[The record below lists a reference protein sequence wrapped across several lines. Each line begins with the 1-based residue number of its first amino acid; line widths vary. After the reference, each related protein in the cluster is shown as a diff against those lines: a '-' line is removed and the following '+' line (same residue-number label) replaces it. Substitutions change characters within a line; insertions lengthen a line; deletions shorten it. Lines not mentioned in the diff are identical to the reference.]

1 MMSIGDDDD
10 ILIMKKKRRSNGG
23 EGEGGRKVVRMRCI
37 MWVIFI
43 EVLLILEHASK
54 VDYY

>member
-1 MMSIGDDDD
+1 
-10 ILIMKKKRRSNGG
+10 MKKKRRSNGG

-54 VDYY
+54 VDYYKNSCW

>member
-1 MMSIGDDDD
+1 
-10 ILIMKKKRRSNGG
+10 MKKKRRSNGG

-54 VDYY
+54 VDYYNKIVVGELVP